1 MTKIGNVSTGTSNTN
16 NVNEEIIKETYENIE
31 NLKESWK
38 EKLADAKE
46 LDLFFTTGKLFT
58 NANRDYLKSFVANGG
73 TIRYLCGNPGSDF
86 LEDIAEIESERRGNR
101 DSIHEEYQDV
111 LIILREVL
119 NEAKS
124 ESEESGSNPGKIYV
138 GNCDSLFRSSILMVK
153 KDNENFWG
161 WVKPTFPPKKSREI
175 LIAYEIGRDNSDDL
189 NKLSKDAKEYFDE
202 VWKFANKRGN
212 IVEVSTDM
220 DAKKIASTKLKTNR
234 RKVEELQNK
243 LNRKNRIFII
253 WLVSVI
259 AAGVTFFVS
268 FMLKANI
275 AQIVSMAFSV
285 FSSVICIILFY
296 FPELN
301 LRNDKK

>member
-1 MTKIGNVSTGTSNTN
+1 MTKIGNVSTGMSNTN

-119 NEAKS
+119 NEAKARAKKAVRI
-124 ESEESGSNPGKIYV
+124 PGKY
-138 GNCDSLFRSSILMVK
+138 M
-153 KDNENFWG
+153 W
-161 WVKPTFPPKKSREI
+161 EI
-175 LIAYEIGRDNSDDL
+175 A
-189 NKLSKDAKEYFDE
+189 
-202 VWKFANKRGN
+202 
-212 IVEVSTDM
+212 
-220 DAKKIASTKLKTNR
+220 
-234 RKVEELQNK
+234 
-243 LNRKNRIFII
+243 
-253 WLVSVI
+253 
-259 AAGVTFFVS
+259 
-268 FMLKANI
+268 
-275 AQIVSMAFSV
+275 
-285 FSSVICIILFY
+285 ILFSDPR
-296 FPELN
+296 FSWSKKTMRISGVGLN
-301 LRNDKK
+301 LHFLQKKAEKSLLLTK